1 MAKKIVRS
9 SRKSVSSKK
18 PTSPVVVSEQRHQN
32 IANALSQYSTPSNVK
47 KVFSPAKIAVA
58 VVLILIAVLLWRN
71 KGIIIAG
78 KVNNEPIWRWDL
90 ERRMVARSGNQVFE
104 EMVNESLLKA
114 AASKKG
120 IVVTDSELNAK
131 VKEIEKS
138 LNGQISL
145 ADALAQQS
153 MTMDEFRRQVGLQ
166 IIVEKLTADSVKV
179 TDEEVASYVDQNK
192 SLLTA
197 TDEAGL
203 KEEAKQNLMR
213 ERQST
218 AFQKIFED
226 LKKSAK
232 IQNYL

>member
-9 SRKSVSSKK
+9 SKKSVSSKRS
-18 PTSPVVVSEQRHQN
+18 TSPVTLSESKHQN
-32 IANALSQYSTPSNVK
+32 IASSMAQYSVPSSVK
-47 KVFSPAKIAVA
+47 KAFSPVKIAIA
-58 VVLILIAVLLWRN
+58 VVLIVIAVLLWRN

-78 KVNNEPIWRWDL
+78 KVNNEPIWRWEL
-90 ERRMVARSGNQVFE
+90 ERRMVARAGNQVFE

-120 IVVTDSELNAK
+120 IVVTDSELNQK

-153 MTMDEFRRQVGLQ
+153 MSMDEFRRQVGLQ

-179 TDEEVASYVDQNK
+179 TDEEVATYVEQNK

-218 AFQKIFED
+218 AFQKIFDD